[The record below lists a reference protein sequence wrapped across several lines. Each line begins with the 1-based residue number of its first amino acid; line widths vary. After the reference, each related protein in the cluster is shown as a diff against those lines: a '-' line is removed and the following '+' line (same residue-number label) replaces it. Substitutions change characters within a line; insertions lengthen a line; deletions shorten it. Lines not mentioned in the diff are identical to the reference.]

1 MDAEKIIVYIATG
14 RSRYERQWHN
24 LETTW
29 ERLAAK
35 LAKTHR
41 TAESVREY
49 AAAPKER
56 QAEIKDVGGFVGG
69 YLAGGS
75 RKRGSVLSRSV
86 VTLDADFAPGAEEFA
101 AAVARALPGTAWA
114 IYSTHKH
121 TPEAARLR
129 VVAPLDREVAPDEYE
144 AIARRVAGEVGIE
157 WFDDTTYD
165 AARLMYWPSTPKD
178 GEFFARQAE
187 GAPLSADAVLARY
200 KDWRDVSAWPRSAR
214 QGEAVRHEM
223 RKAGDPL
230 AKHGVVGAF
239 CRAYTLTEAMDT
251 FLPGVYEPTA
261 HPDRYTYAEGS
272 TAGGMIVYED
282 KWAYSHH
289 ATDPACGQLC
299 NAFDLVR
306 VHLYGAQDAA
316 CRETTDITHRP
327 SYKAME
333 ALAIGD
339 GRVREVIAEERL
351 AAAREAFAGV
361 ELEESAPEDKEWK
374 KKLATNKR
382 GEALATIPNVA
393 LILDNDPLLAG
404 RVERDLFAHR
414 DAVVGRLPW
423 RDAGGYWDNTDDA
436 NLRGYLERFYA
447 LNGQQKIY
455 DGYEVAMTK
464 RGRHPVRDFLDNLP
478 PWDGVPRLDTLL
490 HDYLGAPNTPYVWAV
505 TRKAFTACV
514 ARIKDPGCKFD
525 NVLILQGGEGIGKS
539 TLLHV
544 MGGEWFSDCVGTIG
558 GKEGMEALQGVWL
571 VELGELMAIKR
582 SEVEAVKAFIT
593 RQEDSFR
600 PAYGRKKESYPRQ
613 CVFFGTTNEEA
624 PLKGDTGN
632 RRFWV
637 VRCAGGAQKS
647 PWEDLPK
654 EREQIWAEALAR
666 WEEGEPLYLDAAME
680 RAAREIQKGAN
691 EMADDPRAGQIEAYL
706 DTPLPADW
714 YGRTAAERAEWF
726 RRLRRGELDF
736 MGVGAC
742 TLRRDMVSTAE
753 ILVECFGER
762 LDERAK
768 YKTREYKAL
777 MRYVEGWEILD
788 TYKTISSY
796 GRQRSVFVRITK
808 DC

>member
-1 MDAEKIIVYIATG
+1 MTLQIATG

-24 LETTW
+24 RETTW
-29 ERLAAK
+29 AKLAAK

-41 TAESVREY
+41 TAENVREY

-75 RKRGSVLSRSV
+75 RKRGSVMSRSV
-86 VTLDADFAPGAEEFA
+86 VTLDADFAPGAEAFA
-101 AAVARALPGTAWA
+101 AAVAKALPGMAWA

-121 TPEAARLR
+121 TPAAARLR
-129 VVAPLDREVAPDEYE
+129 VVVPLDCEVAPDAYE
-144 AIARRVAGEVGIE
+144 AIARRVACEIGID

-165 AARLMYWPSTPKD
+165 AARLMYWPSTPSD
-178 GEFFARQAE
+178 GEFFARQQE
-187 GAPLSADAVLARY
+187 GEPLIGDAVLARY
-200 KDWRDVSAWPRSAR
+200 RDWRDVSEWPRSSR

-230 AKHGVVGAF
+230 AKPGVVGAF
-239 CRAYTLTEAMDT
+239 CRAYTLTEAIDT

-272 TAGGMIVYED
+272 TTGGMIVYED

-289 ATDPACGQLC
+289 STDPACGQLC

-306 VHLYGAQDAA
+306 LHLYGTSDAA
-316 CRETTDITHRP
+316 CRDTTDITRRP

-333 ALAIGD
+333 ELSLND
-339 GRVREVIAEERL
+339 GRVRELIAEERL
-351 AAAREAFAGV
+351 AAAREAFDGV
-361 ELEESAPEDKEWK
+361 ELEECAPVDKDWK

-382 GEALATIPNVA
+382 GEALSTIPNVA

-414 DAVVGRLPW
+414 DAVVKRLPW
-423 RDAGGYWDNTDDA
+423 RAAGGYWDNTDDA
-436 NLRGYLERFYA
+436 NLRGYLEKIYGIS
-447 LNGQQKIY
+447 GQQKIY
-455 DGYEVAMTK
+455 DGYEVALTK
-464 RGRHPVRDFLDNLP
+464 RAKHPVVEFIDGLP
-478 PWDGVPRLDTLL
+478 KWDGVPRLDTLL
-490 HDYLGAPNTPYVWAV
+490 IDYLGAPDTPLVREM

-525 NVLILQGGEGIGKS
+525 YVLIIQGGEGIGKS
-539 TLLHV
+539 SLLRE
-544 MGGEWFSDCVGTIG
+544 MGGQWFGDSVGTIG
-558 GKEGMEALQGVWL
+558 GKEGMEALQGVWV
-571 VELGELMAIKR
+571 VELGELNAVKR
-582 SEVEAVKAFIT
+582 SDVEATKAFIS
-593 RQEDSFR
+593 RRVDSFR
-600 PAYGRKKESYPRQ
+600 PAYGRKKENYPRQ
-613 CVFFGTTNEEA
+613 CVFFGTTNEEL

-637 VRCAGGAQKS
+637 VKCAGGAKKS
-647 PWEDLPK
+647 PWEDLPR
-654 EREQIWAEALAR
+654 ERAQLWAEAVER
-666 WEEGEPLYLDAAME
+666 WKEGEPLYLDAETE
-680 RAAREIQKGAN
+680 REARRQQEDYN
-691 EMADDPRAGQIEAYL
+691 EMADDPRVGQIEAYL
-706 DTPLPADW
+706 NTPLPADW

-742 TLRRDMVSTAE
+742 TLRREFVSTAE

-777 MRYVEGWEILD
+777 LRYVEGWTLSPSAKRING
-788 TYKTISSY
+788 Y
-796 GRQRSVFVRITK
+796 GKQRNIFTRSDKVS
-808 DC
+808 

>member
-1 MDAEKIIVYIATG
+1 MNANDLTLQIATG

-24 LETTW
+24 RETTW
-29 ERLAAK
+29 TKLASK
-35 LAKTHR
+35 LAKTYR

-49 AAAPKER
+49 AAAQKER

-75 RKRGSVLSRSV
+75 RKRGSVMSRSV
-86 VTLDADFAPGAEEFA
+86 VTLDADFAPGAEAFA
-101 AAVARALPGTAWA
+101 AAVERALPGTAWA

-121 TPEAARLR
+121 TPAAARLR
-129 VVAPLDREVAPDEYE
+129 VVVPLDSEVAPDAYE
-144 AIARRVAGEVGIE
+144 AIARRVAGEIGID

-165 AARLMYWPSTPKD
+165 AARLMYWPSTPRD
-178 GEFFARQAE
+178 GEFFARQQE
-187 GAPLSADAVLARY
+187 GEPLIGDAVLARY
-200 KDWRDVSAWPRSAR
+200 RDWRNVSEWPRSSR

-230 AKHGVVGAF
+230 TKPGVVGAF
-239 CRAYTLTEAMDT
+239 CRAYTLTEAIDT

-306 VHLYGAQDAA
+306 LHLYGASDTA
-316 CRETTDITHRP
+316 CRDTTDITHRP

-333 ALAIGD
+333 ELALND
-339 GRVREVIAEERL
+339 GRVRELITEERL
-351 AAAREAFAGV
+351 AAAREAFDGV
-361 ELEESAPEDKEWK
+361 ELEECAPVDKDWK

-382 GEALATIPNVA
+382 GEALSTIPNVA
-393 LILDNDPLLAG
+393 LILDNDPLLAR

-414 DAVVGRLPW
+414 DAVVKRLPW
-423 RDAGGYWDNTDDA
+423 RAAGGYWDNTDDA
-436 NLRGYLERFYA
+436 NLRGYLEKFYGIS
-447 LNGQQKIY
+447 GQQKIY
-455 DGYEVAMTK
+455 DGYEVALTK
-464 RGRHPVRDFLDNLP
+464 RAKHPVVEFLDGLP
-478 PWDGVPRLDTLL
+478 KWDGVPRLDTLL
-490 HDYLGAPNTPYVWAV
+490 IDYLGAPDTPLVREM

-514 ARIKDPGCKFD
+514 ARIKVPGCKFD
-525 NVLILQGGEGIGKS
+525 YVLIIQGGEGIGKS
-539 TLLHV
+539 SLLRE
-544 MGGEWFSDCVGTIG
+544 MGGQWFSDSVGTIG
-558 GKEGMEALQGVWL
+558 GKEGMEALQGVWV
-571 VELGELMAIKR
+571 VELGELNAVKR
-582 SEVEAVKAFIT
+582 SDVEATKAFIS
-593 RQEDSFR
+593 RRVDSFR

-613 CVFFGTTNEEA
+613 CVFFGTTNEEL

-637 VRCAGGAQKS
+637 VKCAGGALKS

-654 EREQIWAEALAR
+654 ERAQIWAEAVVR
-666 WEEGEPLYLDAAME
+666 WKESEPLYLDAATE
-680 RAAREIQKGAN
+680 REARRQQEDYN
-691 EMADDPRAGQIEAYL
+691 EMADDPRVAQIEAYL
-706 DTPLPADW
+706 NTLLPADW

-736 MGVGAC
+736 MSVGAC
-742 TLRRDMVSTAE
+742 TLRRDFVCTAE

-777 MRYVEGWEILD
+777 MRYVEGWTLSPSAKRING
-788 TYKTISSY
+788 Y
-796 GRQRSVFVRITK
+796 GKQRNIFTRSDKVS
-808 DC
+808 